1 MSADVQGHLNDLF
14 DEPSQ
19 DETEVTSPEEGTDQ
33 TDNPGTEESTD
44 DGSNAGDDGATETPG
59 EETPPQEE
67 EAPTEESE
75 ADPSG
80 TQKLDADELTQLR
93 ALLRAQNQKLRDLE
107 RQSQAT
113 QKDLQE
119 KGLLEEPDEDE
130 VRKTSEAS
138 QLRASQLETVLEVM
152 RLNPKYEDVDQIVT
166 QSRFD
171 DMVEGF
177 AFAISQDRG
186 GKAEDYIDAV
196 AAKVWGMT
204 NPYRYMYDKI
214 KEFHPD
220 FKGQEA
226 PTKPAAPAKVEPK
239 PKEAP
244 TTISKLTAGDADT
257 QSGWTSARI
266 DAMPEEDLGK
276 VPRDIYEK
284 YLSGVLK

>member
-1 MSADVQGHLNDLF
+1 MSADAQGHLNDLF

-19 DETEVTSPEEGTDQ
+19 DEAEVTSPEEGTDQ

-44 DGSNAGDDGATETPG
+44 DVGSDTDGATETPG
-59 EETPPQEE
+59 EETPSQEE

-80 TQKLDADELTQLR
+80 TQKPDADELTQLR
-93 ALLRAQNQKLRDLE
+93 ALLRAQNQKLRELE

-130 VRKTSEAS
+130 VRKASEAS

-177 AFAISQDRG
+177 AFAISQDKG
-186 GKAEDYIDAV
+186 GKAEDYVDAV

-220 FKGQEA
+220 FKEQEA
-226 PTKPAAPAKVEPK
+226 PIKPAAPAKVEPK

-244 TTISKLTAGDADT
+244 PTISKLTAGDADT